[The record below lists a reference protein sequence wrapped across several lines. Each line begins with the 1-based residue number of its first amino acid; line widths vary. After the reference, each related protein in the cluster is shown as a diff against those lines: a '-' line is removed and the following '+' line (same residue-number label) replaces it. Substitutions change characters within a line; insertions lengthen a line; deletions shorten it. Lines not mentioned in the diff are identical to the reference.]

1 MTNRAFDP
9 NVGLKVHLRFS
20 LNQRVQHILLF
31 SLLILLAITG
41 LALMYH
47 DTWFGSLIIRLEGG
61 VETRGYIHRTAA
73 IALLLLC
80 MYHIWY
86 VIFSKDGHKELML
99 MKTTPKDFK
108 DFFGQ
113 LSFNLGI
120 SKKSPLY
127 DKYGYKEKFQYWGV
141 ALGIILMTIS
151 GFILWF
157 EDQSLVLFPKWI
169 MDLTFIIHGYQG
181 LLLFLILFVWHIFN
195 VHFSQTAF
203 RINKIWLT
211 GIISAE
217 DMKKNHA
224 LEYERLKNADTEIQ
238 THD

>member
-1 MTNRAFDP
+1 MTNKTFDP
-9 NVGLKVHLRFS
+9 NMGLRVYSRFS

-31 SLLILLAITG
+31 SLLIILAITG

-47 DTWFGSLIIRLEGG
+47 DTWLGSFIIKLEGG
-61 VETRGYIHRTAA
+61 VEARGYIHRVAA

-80 MYHIWY
+80 LYHIAY
-86 VIFSKDGHKELML
+86 VIFKEEGHKEVML
-99 MKTTPKDFK
+99 MKVTKKDFK
-108 DFFGQ
+108 DFFTQ

-120 SKKSPLY
+120 SEKAPLY
-127 DKYGYKEKFQYWGV
+127 DKYSYKEKFQYWGV
-141 ALGIILMTIS
+141 VLGITLMTIS

-157 EDQSLVLFPKWI
+157 ENQSLAILPKWV
-169 MDLTFIIHGYQG
+169 MDLTFIVHGYQG
-181 LLLFLILFVWHIFN
+181 LLLFLILFIWHIFN

-217 DMKKNHA
+217 DMKKNHR
-224 LEYERLKNADTEIQ
+224 LEYERLKNLDKER
-238 THD
+238 HE